1 MARVKSAME
10 AALQPTGN
18 LAQEG
23 QNRAL
28 RRGVLAFSFTLVLA
42 VVLLK
47 LGLSPVIRTV
57 LFIPFLAA
65 ANGVYMGLYKA

>member
-1 MARVKSAME
+1 MARLKSAME
-10 AALQPTGN
+10 AALHLAGN
-18 LAQEG
+18 LVQDE
-23 QNRAL
+23 QNRRL
-28 RRGVLAFSFTLVLA
+28 RRGVLAFSFTLILA

-47 LGLSPVIRTV
+47 LGLSPLVRTL